1 MTGCGA
7 RLRRDECFRVSIQEP
22 VVLRLKNAVGANGFS
37 TDAGEIAPQLE
48 EWRGKYHGHSPLLL
62 KPASTAEVSA
72 ILRICNDTGTALVPP
87 GGNTGLVGGQIPLH
101 GEVLL
106 STKRLNKLRAL
117 DQSGMTLTAEAGVT
131 LAQVQ
136 HAADDKHLFFPL
148 SLASEGSCT
157 IGGNVATNAGGTHVL
172 RYGMTRALVL
182 GLEVVL
188 PGGTVLEM
196 LRALHKDNSGYDLKQ
211 MFIGSEGT
219 LGVITAATLRLFP
232 KPDVAVTAL
241 AAVPS
246 PDCAVKLLGAMQAHT
261 GGMLSAFEL
270 MPRIAMEL
278 VTRHIESTR
287 DPLGQPSPW
296 YVLMEATGGRHANLA
311 ASFEDGLADAIASGL
326 ASDAVVASSAAQAA
340 ALWKLRESISES
352 QKREGA
358 SIKHDIAVPV
368 AAIPDFLARAT
379 PAVLAIAP
387 GARPVSFGH
396 LGDGNLH
403 FNFNSPQAGDDPQ
416 FLALW
421 EEMQQTV
428 HDIVKEFGGTISAE
442 HGIGVMKVAQLPRYK
457 SHEELDAMR
466 ALKRTF
472 DPKNILN
479 PGKLIPP
486 VLRL

>member
-1 MTGCGA
+1 MSAPDGVSKPVLA
-7 RLRRDECFRVSIQEP
+7 RLMD
-22 VVLRLKNAVGANGFS
+22 AVGAKGFS
-37 TDAGEIAPQLE
+37 TDPAEIAPHLE
-48 EWRGKYHGHSPLLL
+48 EWRGKYRGHSPLLL
-62 KPASTAEVSA
+62 KPATTAEVSA
-72 ILRICNDTGTALVPP
+72 ILSICHETGTAIVTQ

-106 STKRLNKLRAL
+106 STQRLNRIRGL
-117 DQSGMTLTAEAGVT
+117 DESGMTLTAEAGVT
-131 LAQVQ
+131 LAQLQ
-136 HAADDKHLFFPL
+136 HAADDRHLLFPL

-157 IGGNVATNAGGTHVL
+157 IGGNIATNAGGTHVL

-188 PGGTVLEM
+188 ANGAVLAM

-211 MFIGSEGT
+211 AFIGSEGT

-232 KPDVAVTAL
+232 KPDVSVTAL

-246 PDCAVKLLGAMQAHT
+246 PAAAVKLLSAMQGHT

-270 MPRIAMEL
+270 MPRIAL
-278 VTRHIESTR
+278 DFVIRHIEGTR
-287 DPLGQPSPW
+287 DPFAAPSPW
-296 YVLMEATGGRHANLA
+296 YVLMEATGGNHANLT
-311 ASFEDGLADAIASGL
+311 ASFEDGLADAITANL
-326 ASDAVVASSAAQAA
+326 VSDAVVASSAAQAA
-340 ALWKLRESISES
+340 GLWKLRESISEA
-352 QKREGA
+352 QKLEGA
-358 SIKHDIAVPV
+358 SIKHDISVPV
-368 AAIPDFLARAT
+368 AAIPDFLAKAV

-403 FNFNSPQAGDDPQ
+403 FNFNSPAAGDDPK
-416 FLALW
+416 FLAQW
-421 EEMQQTV
+421 DEVQQTV
-428 HDIVKEFGGTISAE
+428 HDVVKEFSGSISAE
-442 HGIGVMKVAQLPRYK
+442 HGIGAMKVSQLPRYK

-466 ALKRTF
+466 ALKAAF

-479 PGKLIPP
+479 PGKTVPP

>member
-1 MTGCGA
+1 M
-7 RLRRDECFRVSIQEP
+7 S
-22 VVLRLKNAVGANGFS
+22 VLDRLKDAVGAKGFS
-37 TDAGEIAPQLE
+37 TDRGELAPHLE
-48 EWRGKYHGHSPLLL
+48 EWRGKYHGQTPLLL
-62 KPASTAEVSA
+62 KPATTAEVSA
-72 ILRICNDTGTALVPP
+72 ILRICNDTSTALVTQ

-106 STKRLNKLRAL
+106 STRRLNKLRAV
-117 DQSGMTLTAEAGVT
+117 DEGGMTLTAEAGVT

-136 HAADDKHLFFPL
+136 KAAAEKHFLFPL

-188 PGGTVLEM
+188 ADGTVLEM

-211 MFIGSEGT
+211 IFIGSEGT
-219 LGVITAATLRLFP
+219 LGVITAACLRLFP
-232 KPDVAVTAL
+232 QPDVSVTAL

-246 PDCAVKLLGAMQAHT
+246 PDAAVKLLGAMQGHT

-270 MPRIAMEL
+270 IPRIALEF
-278 VTRHIESTR
+278 VTRHIAGTR
-287 DPLGQPSPW
+287 DPLATPSPR

-311 ASFEDGLADAIASGL
+311 ASFEDGLAAAITDGL
-326 ASDAVVASSAAQAA
+326 VSDAVVASSAAQAQS
-340 ALWKLRESISES
+340 LWKLRESISES

-368 AAIPDFLARAT
+368 AAIPDFLAKAT
-379 PAVLAIAP
+379 PAVLAVVP

-403 FNFNSPQAGDDPQ
+403 FNFNAPNAGDDPQ
-416 FLALW
+416 FLGLW
-421 EEMQQTV
+421 EEVQQTV
-428 HDIVKEFGGTISAE
+428 HDIVKEFGGSISAE
-442 HGIGVMKVAQLPRYK
+442 HGIGLMKVAQLPRYK

-466 ALKRTF
+466 ALKRAF
-472 DPKNILN
+472 DPKGILN

>member
-1 MTGCGA
+1 MS
-7 RLRRDECFRVSIQEP
+7 LPEP
-22 VVLRLKNAVGANGFS
+22 VLTRLQEAVGPRGFS
-37 TDAGEIAPQLE
+37 TEPTDMAPHLE
-48 EWRGKYHGHSPLLL
+48 EWRSKYHGHSPLLL
-62 KPASTAEVSA
+62 KPATTAEVSA
-72 ILRICNDTGTALVPP
+72 ILAICNETATPVVTQ

-106 STKRLNKLRAL
+106 STQRLSRIRSL
-117 DQSGMTLTAEAGVT
+117 DESGMTLVAEAGVT

-136 HAADDKHLFFPL
+136 QAADDKRLLFPL

-157 IGGNVATNAGGTHVL
+157 IGGNIATNAGGTHVL

-182 GLEVVL
+182 GLEVVQAD
-188 PGGTVLEM
+188 GTVLSM

-211 MFIGSEGT
+211 AFIGSEGT

-241 AAVPS
+241 AALPS
-246 PDCAVKLLGAMQAHT
+246 PAAAVKLLGAMQAHT

-270 MPRIAMEL
+270 MPRIALEF
-278 VTRHIESTR
+278 VTRHVEGTR
-287 DPLGQPSPW
+287 DPFSSPSPW
-296 YVLMEATGGRHANLA
+296 YVLMEATGGGHANLT
-311 ASFEDGLADAIASGL
+311 ASFEDGLADAITAEL
-326 ASDAVVASSAAQAA
+326 VTDAVVASSTGQAQ
-340 ALWKLRESISES
+340 ALWKLRESISEA

-358 SIKHDIAVPV
+358 SIKHDISVPV
-368 AAIPDFLARAT
+368 AAIPDFLAKAV

-403 FNFNSPQAGDDPQ
+403 FNFNSPSAGDDPA
-416 FLALW
+416 FLHRW
-421 EEMQQTV
+421 EEVQQTV
-428 HDIVKEFGGTISAE
+428 HDLVKEFSGSISAE
-442 HGIGVMKVAQLPRYK
+442 HGIGIMKVAQLPRYK

-466 ALKRTF
+466 TLKRAF

-479 PGKLIPP
+479 PGKTVPP

>member
-1 MTGCGA
+1 MT
-7 RLRRDECFRVSIQEP
+7 
-22 VVLRLKNAVGANGFS
+22 VLDRLKDAVGAKGFS
-37 TDAGEIAPQLE
+37 TDPNEIAPHLE
-48 EWRGKYHGHSPLLL
+48 EWRGKYHGHSSLLL
-62 KPASTAEVSA
+62 KPASTVEVSS
-72 ILRICNDTGTALVPP
+72 ILRICNENATALVTQ

-106 STKRLNKLRAL
+106 STQRLNKVRGL
-117 DQSGMTLTAEAGVT
+117 DQDGMTLTVEAGVT
-131 LAQVQ
+131 LAEVQ
-136 HAADDKHLFFPL
+136 HAADEKNLLFPL

-157 IGGNVATNAGGTHVL
+157 IGGNIATNAGGTHVL

-182 GLEVVL
+182 GLEAVL
-188 PGGTVLEM
+188 PNGTVLDM

-211 MFIGSEGT
+211 LFIGSEGT

-246 PDCAVKLLGAMQAHT
+246 PDAAVKLLSAMQAHT

-270 MPRIAMEL
+270 MPRIAMEF
-278 VTRHIESTR
+278 VIRHIEGTR
-287 DPLGQPSPW
+287 DPLGEASPW
-296 YVLMEATGGRHANLA
+296 YVVMEATGGRHANLA
-311 ASFEDGLADAIASGL
+311 ASFEDGLAAAIADEL
-326 ASDAVVASSAAQAA
+326 ATDAVVASSAAQAA

-358 SIKHDIAVPV
+358 SIKHDISVPV
-368 AAIPDFLARAT
+368 AAIPDFLAKAT
-379 PAVLAIAP
+379 PAVLGVVP
-387 GARPVSFGH
+387 GARAVSFGH

-403 FNFNSPQAGDDPQ
+403 FNFNAPKAGDDPD
-416 FLALW
+416 FLILW
-421 EEMQQTV
+421 EEVQQTV
-428 HDIVKEFGGTISAE
+428 HDIVKEFGGSISAE
-442 HGIGVMKVAQLPRYK
+442 HGIGAMKVAQLPRYK

-466 ALKRTF
+466 AIKRAF